1 MVHWLWV
8 VGAFIAGEIIGILV
22 FALLTANEPKSKY
35 IK

>member
-8 VGAFIAGEIIGILV
+8 VGAFIAGEVAGIWI
-22 FALLTANEPKSKY
+22 FSMLTANEPKSKY